1 MTRAGLTVVVFAL
14 FATACSPPPSSTQ
27 SSGPASPDCSPP
39 AQHASAIA
47 EVRQSV
53 ERGPLYAIASQSGLA
68 TCHATVE
75 DGAIKLEYNFR
86 DGASLWL
93 TRSQETEY
101 TDQEVRL
108 ASPLTESPVAVLT
121 RAEQAA
127 FDAKGCGIDW
137 RKVETTK
144 PSDEPGTTESIY
156 RGEVCNCQA
165 RVRSDASGRV
175 LRLQLRSAC

>member
-1 MTRAGLTVVVFAL
+1 VL
-14 FATACSPPPSSTQ
+14 FAAACSPPPKATP
-27 SSGPASPDCSPP
+27 SSGPSAPDCAPP
-39 AQHASAIA
+39 PQHATTVA
-47 EVRQSV
+47 EIRRSV
-53 ERGPLYAIASQSGLA
+53 ESGPFYAIASRSGLA
-68 TCHATVE
+68 TCHATAE

-86 DGASLWL
+86 DGASLWI

-108 ASPLTESPVAVLT
+108 ASPLTESPVTVLT

-137 RKVETTK
+137 HKVETTK
-144 PSDEPGTTESIY
+144 PNDEPDTTESIY
-156 RGEVCNCQA
+156 RGDVCNCQA
-165 RVRSDASGRV
+165 RARSDASGRV

>member
-1 MTRAGLTVVVFAL
+1 MRSSKLAVLLVFA
-14 FATACSPPPSSTQ
+14 AACSRPPATTQ
-27 SSGPASPDCSPP
+27 SSGSSTPDCAPP
-39 AQHASAIA
+39 PQQASAVA
-47 EVRQSV
+47 EIRRSV
-53 ERGPLYAIASQSGLA
+53 ESGPLYAVASGAGLA
-68 TCHATVE
+68 SCHATADE
-75 DGAIKLEYNFR
+75 GAIKLEYTFR
-86 DGASLWL
+86 DGASMRI

-137 RKVETTK
+137 GKVETAQ
-144 PSDEPGTTESIY
+144 PGDEPGATESIY
-156 RGEVCNCQA
+156 RGSVCNCQA
-165 RVRSDASGRV
+165 RARADASGRV